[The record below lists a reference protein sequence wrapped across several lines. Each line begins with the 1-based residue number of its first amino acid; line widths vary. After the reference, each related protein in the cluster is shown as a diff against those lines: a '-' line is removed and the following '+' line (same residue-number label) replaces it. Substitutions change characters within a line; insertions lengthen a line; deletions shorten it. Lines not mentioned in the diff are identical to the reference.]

1 MECFLYLKY
10 RFQLCS
16 LRFWGMQCG
25 WVLTCRHLLTCLL
38 VIPLCIFPSWWM
50 SRFFS
55 RLNCSVSGKLCS
67 SLCSSSSCSR
77 VVVTDGLFFL
87 QVSTCSF
94 PLLHVFITVPPI
106 PVEMILSYISISY
119 RIRAFVGTSL
129 FLLDYVLIQTFCF
142 SRASLSL
149 YLENVTP
156 LRWSLLVRA
165 LLSSSCS
172 LLLAVL

>member
-1 MECFLYLKY
+1 M
-10 RFQLCS
+10 
-16 LRFWGMQCG
+16 
-25 WVLTCRHLLTCLL
+25 
-38 VIPLCIFPSWWM
+38 
-50 SRFFS
+50 
-55 RLNCSVSGKLCS
+55 
-67 SLCSSSSCSR
+67 
-77 VVVTDGLFFL
+77 VVTDGLFFL

-149 YLENVTP
+149 YSENVTP